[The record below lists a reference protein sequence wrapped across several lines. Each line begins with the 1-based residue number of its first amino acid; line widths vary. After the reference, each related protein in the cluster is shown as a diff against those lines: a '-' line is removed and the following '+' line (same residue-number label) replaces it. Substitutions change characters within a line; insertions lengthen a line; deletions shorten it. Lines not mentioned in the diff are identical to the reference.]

1 MRNWSIFK
9 YFKEFLTCHVDC
21 IEFLFWFHYCYCGYW
36 KFFWILW
43 CIISKQERE
52 RQEKRKVKERNG
64 LRFTGE
70 QRLSFF
76 TGAHESPVPHRV
88 ERRCRER
95 LIVLLSRRKDNFCS
109 LSLSCPV
116 LWWRARDFFFFFSN
130 IRTKCSLSCG
140 CFSWCPVS
148 SFSLAAVL
156 LVTLLVVT
164 LSLSLLSLS
173 CYSSAICVPIYTT
186 LLFLIFDHTINQTTK
201 RKKKQGGQN

>member
-88 ERRCRER
+88 ERRWRER

-116 LWWRARDFFFFFSN
+116 LWWRARDFFFSFLTFVQNVLSPVVVLVGAQFQVSLLLLFF
-130 IRTKCSLSCG
+130 
-140 CFSWCPVS
+140 
-148 SFSLAAVL
+148 L
-156 LVTLLVVT
+156 LLFLWLLF
-164 LSLSLLSLS
+164 LSLSPVSLL
-173 CYSSAICVPIYTT
+173 
-186 LLFLIFDHTINQTTK
+186 LLFCYLCPHLHDSFIFNLWSHN
-201 RKKKQGGQN
+201 

>member
-43 CIISKQERE
+43 CIIPKQERE

-109 LSLSCPV
+109 LSLSLV
-116 LWWRARDFFFFFSN
+116 
-130 IRTKCSLSCG
+130 LSCDG
-140 CFSWCPVS
+140 ARVIFS
-148 SFSLAAVL
+148 SFLTFVQNVLSPVVVLVGAQFQVSLL
-156 LVTLLVVT
+156 LLFFLLLFLWLLF
-164 LSLSLLSLS
+164 LSLSPVSLL
-173 CYSSAICVPIYTT
+173 
-186 LLFLIFDHTINQTTK
+186 LLFCYLCPHLHDSFIFNLWSHN
-201 RKKKQGGQN
+201 

>member
-109 LSLSCPV
+109 LSLSLV
-116 LWWRARDFFFFFSN
+116 
-130 IRTKCSLSCG
+130 LSCDG
-140 CFSWCPVS
+140 ARVIFS
-148 SFSLAAVL
+148 SFLTFVQNVLSPVVVLVGAQFQVSLL
-156 LVTLLVVT
+156 LLFFLLLFLWLLF
-164 LSLSLLSLS
+164 LSLSPVSLL
-173 CYSSAICVPIYTT
+173 
-186 LLFLIFDHTINQTTK
+186 LLFWYLCPHLHDSFIFNLWSHN
-201 RKKKQGGQN
+201 

>member
-109 LSLSCPV
+109 LSLSLVLSCDGARVIFSSFLTFVQNVLSPV
-116 LWWRARDFFFFFSN
+116 VVLVGAQFQVSLLLPFFLLLFLWLLFL
-130 IRTKCSLSCG
+130 SLSCL
-140 CFSWCPVS
+140 S
-148 SFSLAAVL
+148 
-156 LVTLLVVT
+156 LVTLLVFVSPFT
-164 LSLSLLSLS
+164 R
-173 CYSSAICVPIYTT
+173 
-186 LLFLIFDHTINQTTK
+186 LFYF
-201 RKKKQGGQN
+201 

>member
-1 MRNWSIFK
+1 MS
-9 YFKEFLTCHVDC
+9 
-21 IEFLFWFHYCYCGYW
+21 CGLHW
-36 KFFWILW
+36 VFVLISLLLLWILE
-43 CIISKQERE
+43 IFLNFVVYNPKARERE
-52 RQEKRKVKERNG
+52 TREEKRKVKERNG

-109 LSLSCPV
+109 LSLSLV
-116 LWWRARDFFFFFSN
+116 
-130 IRTKCSLSCG
+130 LSCDG
-140 CFSWCPVS
+140 ARVIFS
-148 SFSLAAVL
+148 SFLTFVQNVLSPVVVLVGAQFQVSLL
-156 LVTLLVVT
+156 LLFFLLLFLWLLF

>member
-1 MRNWSIFK
+1 MS
-9 YFKEFLTCHVDC
+9 
-21 IEFLFWFHYCYCGYW
+21 CGLHW
-36 KFFWILW
+36 VFVLISLLLLWILE
-43 CIISKQERE
+43 IFLNFVVYNLKARERE
-52 RQEKRKVKERNG
+52 TREEKRKVKERNG

-109 LSLSCPV
+109 LSLSLLSCPV
-116 LWWRARDFFFFFSN
+116 MARAWFFFFFSN

-173 CYSSAICVPIYTT
+173 CYSSGICVPIYTT